1 MMPGARRAANNHG
14 HSSVISRFKS
24 MPVTLQASLMMLLA
38 LFCFITM
45 GICIRLS
52 SAFVSVIEV
61 VFFRNILAVLIR
73 PGASS
78 IAMKRPKLFFGRA
91 MVNFIGMLCGFTA
104 VTLIPLAEM
113 TALSFTGPIF
123 VTIGAVLFLGEVIRV
138 RRVMAIAVGFIGA
151 LIILRPGLV
160 EVSLGAMLALVS
172 ALTIAAAS
180 LVVKKMTETETN
192 SAIVFWMVMMQA
204 PLALVPA
211 LFVWEWPTLEAWV
224 YLWGMALSGTA
235 AHVLFTRAVGLVEIT
250 SLQPL
255 EFAKLPFAVI
265 LAWAVFGEWPD
276 IWIWVGGSVI
286 FASTV
291 YITRREAL
299 ASKPIIPEA
308 KAGVGTPL

>member
-1 MMPGARRAANNHG
+1 
-14 HSSVISRFKS
+14 VITRFQS

-38 LFCFITM
+38 LFCFTTM

-52 SAFVSVIEV
+52 SAFVPVIEI
-61 VFFRNILAVLIR
+61 VFFRNILAVLIMAPVLIR
-73 PGASS
+73 QGASS
-78 IAMKRPKLFFGRA
+78 IRMNRPKLFFGRA
-91 MVNFIGMLCGFTA
+91 CINFIGMLSGFTA

-123 VTIGAVLFLGEVIRV
+123 VTIGAALFLGEVIRI
-138 RRVMAIAVGFIGA
+138 RRIMAIAVGFVGA

-160 EVSLGAMLALVS
+160 EVSFGAMLALIS
-172 ALTIAAAS
+172 ALSIAAAS
-180 LVVKKMTETETN
+180 LVVKKMTQTEKA
-192 SAIVFWMVMMQA
+192 SSIVFWMVMMQA

-211 LFVWEWPTLEAWV
+211 IFVWEWPTVEAWI

-235 AHVLFTRAVGLVEIT
+235 AHILFTRAVGLVEIT

-255 EFAKLPFAVI
+255 EFAKLPFAVV
-265 LAWAVFGEWPD
+265 LAWLVFSEWPD
-276 IWIWVGGSVI
+276 IWIWIGGSVI

-299 ASKPIIPEA
+299 ARQPAIPEA
-308 KAGVGTPL
+308 KAGIGTPL

>member
-1 MMPGARRAANNHG
+1 
-14 HSSVISRFKS
+14 
-24 MPVTLQASLMMLLA
+24 MPVTLQASLMMLVA
-38 LFCFITM
+38 LFCFTTM

-52 SAFVSVIEV
+52 SAFVPVIEI
-61 VFFRNILAVLIR
+61 VFFRNILAVLIMA
-73 PGASS
+73 PVLIKQGASS
-78 IAMKRPKLFFGRA
+78 IRMNRPKLFFGRA
-91 MVNFIGMLCGFTA
+91 CIDFIGMLCGFTA

-123 VTIGAVLFLGEVIRV
+123 VTIGAALFLGEVIRI
-138 RRVMAIAVGFIGA
+138 RRIMAIAVGFVGA

-160 EVSLGAMLALVS
+160 EVSVGAMLALVS
-172 ALTIAAAS
+172 ALSIAAAS
-180 LVVKKMTETETN
+180 LVVKKMTQSETA
-192 SAIVFWMVMMQA
+192 SSIVFWMVMMQA

-211 LFVWEWPTLEAWV
+211 IFVWEWPTAEAWL

-255 EFAKLPFAVI
+255 EFAKLPFAVV
-265 LAWAVFGEWPD
+265 LAWLVFAELPD
-276 IWIWVGGSVI
+276 IWIWIGGSVI

-299 ASKPIIPEA
+299 TRQPAIPEA
-308 KAGVGTPL
+308 KAGIGTPL

>member
-1 MMPGARRAANNHG
+1 M
-14 HSSVISRFKS
+14 ITRFQS
-24 MPVTLQASLMMLLA
+24 MPVTLQASLMMLVA
-38 LFCFITM
+38 LFCFTTM

-52 SAFVSVIEV
+52 SAFVPVIEI
-61 VFFRNILAVLIR
+61 VFFRNILAVLIMAPVLIR
-73 PGASS
+73 QGASS
-78 IAMKRPKLFFGRA
+78 IRMNRPKLFFGRA
-91 MVNFIGMLCGFTA
+91 CINFIGMLCGFTA

-123 VTIGAVLFLGEVIRV
+123 VTIGAALFLGEVIRI
-138 RRVMAIAVGFIGA
+138 RRIMAIAVGFVGA

-160 EVSLGAMLALVS
+160 EVSVGAMLALVS
-172 ALTIAAAS
+172 ALSIAAAS
-180 LVVKKMTETETN
+180 LVVKKMTQSEKA
-192 SAIVFWMVMMQA
+192 SSIVFWMVMMQA

-211 LFVWEWPTLEAWV
+211 IFVWEWPTVEAWV

-255 EFAKLPFAVI
+255 EFAKLPFAVV
-265 LAWAVFGEWPD
+265 LAWLVFAEWPD
-276 IWIWVGGSVI
+276 IWIWIGGSVI

-299 ASKPIIPEA
+299 ARQPAIPEA
-308 KAGVGTPL
+308 KAGIGTPL

>member
-1 MMPGARRAANNHG
+1 
-14 HSSVISRFKS
+14 
-24 MPVTLQASLMMLLA
+24 MPVTLQASLMMLVA
-38 LFCFITM
+38 LFCFTTM

-52 SAFVSVIEV
+52 SAFVPVIEI
-61 VFFRNILAVLIR
+61 VFFRNILAVLIMAPVLIR
-73 PGASS
+73 QGASS
-78 IAMKRPKLFFGRA
+78 IRMNRPKLFFGRA
-91 MVNFIGMLCGFTA
+91 CINFIGMLCGFTA

-123 VTIGAVLFLGEVIRV
+123 VTIGAALFLGEVIRI
-138 RRVMAIAVGFIGA
+138 RRIMAIAVGFVGA

-160 EVSLGAMLALVS
+160 EVSVGAMLALVS
-172 ALTIAAAS
+172 ALSIAAAS
-180 LVVKKMTETETN
+180 LVVKKMTQSEKA
-192 SAIVFWMVMMQA
+192 SSIVFWMVMMQA

-211 LFVWEWPTLEAWV
+211 IFVWEWPTVEAWV

-255 EFAKLPFAVI
+255 EFAKLPFAVV
-265 LAWAVFGEWPD
+265 LAWLVFAEWPD
-276 IWIWVGGSVI
+276 IWIWIGGSVI

-299 ASKPIIPEA
+299 ARQPAIPEA
-308 KAGVGTPL
+308 KAGIGTPL